1 MHLINN
7 NDNLKKWYNSTSSD
21 IDKLQIMRVYLD
33 INKDIPME
41 NHAFL
46 AFVKEAYHV
55 ENNELQSLNEK
66 IYNVIPYYI
75 IKICD
80 EIMSKY

>member
-1 MHLINN
+1 
-7 NDNLKKWYNSTSSD
+7 
-21 IDKLQIMRVYLD
+21 
-33 INKDIPME
+33 ME